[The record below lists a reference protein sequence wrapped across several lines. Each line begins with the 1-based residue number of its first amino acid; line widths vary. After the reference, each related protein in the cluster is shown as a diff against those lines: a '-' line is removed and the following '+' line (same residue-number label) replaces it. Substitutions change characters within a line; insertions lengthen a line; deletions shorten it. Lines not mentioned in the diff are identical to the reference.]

1 MENNGNPNEKT
12 RITFFGRSASTPEEA
27 KAETKSA
34 IRSLTIGALGGL
46 PVAAA
51 VLGLKYLISQIA
63 ILAAIQIESYRDA
76 YELGITGGISL
87 LILIGTISLTPIAW
101 RKFSKP
107 ETLTRLAYLALFL
120 ISVALGILV
129 SASSTTVFWISWWLG
144 GVSTAA
150 WWTWSQRWRGEGVAP
165 SPLAGVLKPE
175 IHPGQIWFASVPGK
189 QVTKVR
195 PVMIL
200 NPVPNSSQWL
210 VAYFTSQR
218 PKYQKFEKLYKFV
231 PNGTIRGLSIDN
243 WVAIADAKTLGR
255 SYFRTYTGLAPTKL
269 YEEVMEAYGIPVNPL
284 ARTINEDSAGAN
296 AAPTHKA
303 ILKLLGLKKYDDID
317 PAETIS
323 WQTAIRLMNLPVD
336 SKEDRRGK
344 AKRAEEKSVAINEE
358 D

>member
-1 MENNGNPNEKT
+1 MEHQPGTQEKA
-12 RITFFGRSASTPEEA
+12 RLTFFGRSISTPEEA
-27 KAETKSA
+27 KAETLSA
-34 IRSLTIGALGGL
+34 ARSLLIGALGGL
-46 PVAAA
+46 PVAGA
-51 VLGLKYLISQIA
+51 VLGLKSLIAQIA
-63 ILAAIQIESYRDA
+63 ALTSIEVESYRNV

-87 LILIGTISLTPIAW
+87 LILIGTVALTPIAW

-120 ISVALGILV
+120 ISVGLGILV
-129 SASSTTVFWISWWLG
+129 SAPTISIFWLSWWLG

-195 PVMIL
+195 PVIVL
-200 NPVPNSSQWL
+200 NPVPNSPQWL
-210 VAYFTSQR
+210 VAYFTSQK
-218 PKYQKFEKLYKFV
+218 PKYQKFEKMYRFV
-231 PNGTIRGLSIDN
+231 PKGTIRGLSIDN
-243 WVAIADAKTLGR
+243 WVAVADAKTIAR

-284 ARTINEDSAGAN
+284 ARTINEDAAGEN

-303 ILKLLGLKKYDDID
+303 ILKLLGLRKYDDID

-336 SKEDRRGK
+336 SKEDRRSK
-344 AKRAEEKSVAINEE
+344 AKRMEEKAAHSEE